1 MEFRAHHICLTVADP
16 ESSRAFYEKALGFT
30 ETSVVYHTPEIVSHF
45 LTSQDGTF
53 HLQLLHSPHCKA
65 EHCAYGHLGMTV
77 ADIYESFAYHEKMG
91 VVSKPIITQPHQ
103 YGYFIQ
109 DPDGYETEL
118 CQLRTETN

>member
-53 HLQLLHSPHCKA
+53 PVSYTHLRA
-65 EHCAYGHLGMTV
+65 
-77 ADIYESFAYHEKMG
+77 HE
-91 VVSKPIITQPHQ
+91 T
-103 YGYFIQ
+103 
-109 DPDGYETEL
+109 
-118 CQLRTETN
+118 